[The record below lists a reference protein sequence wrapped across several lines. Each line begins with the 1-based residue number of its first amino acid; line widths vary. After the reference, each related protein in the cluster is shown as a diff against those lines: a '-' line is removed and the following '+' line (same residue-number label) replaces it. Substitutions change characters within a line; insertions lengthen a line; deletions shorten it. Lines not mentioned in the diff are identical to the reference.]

1 MSVRCRLVRER
12 RLPTEAATPRLAAL
26 GRFLS
31 SLQMQPFDATC
42 ADVAADIR
50 VGLGDR
56 PLVSALA
63 VR

>member
-26 GRFLS
+26 DRFLS

-50 VGLGDR
+50 VGLGD
-56 PLVSALA
+56 
-63 VR
+63 